1 MVPIWKPG
9 AMGTLL
15 VLSLA
20 AAAGPACASETADPL
35 ETTEAERQG
44 ADEDRSAAETEG
56 EETPVDRIE
65 RSIVVT
71 AADPGFGEVVTEQE
85 IPLRRLDE
93 RGVAD
98 LAEGLRDEL
107 ALSASRRGPV
117 NLDPSVRGLQ
127 EGQVAVLVDG
137 TRTFAAGPGRMDS
150 DLAHVSPH
158 AIQTLRVVKGPYALT
173 WGAGALSA
181 IRAETF
187 RPPFLDRDRDGGIAW
202 GGEMQGSWG
211 DNGSVAD
218 GAATVY
224 GSGERTRFSLIIGSR
239 SGDDYEAGD
248 GTEVPADYR
257 STNVRWSLGRRLSRR
272 TTLEYSG
279 GYQEQLDIDYPGRIL
294 DASYFYTRSHAL
306 DLDWRPD
313 DGERGALRE
322 VHGQVYVN
330 RKDHRMNNDAKP
342 TALPNPNRVPP
353 FGLDVDL
360 PTESNVTGGAV
371 HAVFDG
377 AGLEWKL
384 GADAYDVSQDARR
397 TISRR
402 DTGTVVFR
410 DVIWPDAEI
419 VDAGVYIQA
428 IRRGIGARGGV
439 RQALEI
445 AGTVRTDFVDA
456 SAGRPSDY
464 FLSNT
469 TGDIDQTET
478 NVSAALSGR
487 YRVSDRWVLTGGLG
501 RAVRTASATER
512 YSDRLPSTRFQVAAE
527 FVGTPDLDPE
537 ASNELDVGME
547 LRLGGT
553 GMRSGAAGAATFLS
567 IDLFYR
573 VIDSYITVSP
583 DPTLT
588 PRLPLSPRTVY
599 RYVNGDEA
607 TFWGGEAELRGLVAL
622 ERAGT
627 LAWRLG
633 VGSVRGRDETF
644 DEPAFGV
651 PPLTGEAGLRWTS
664 PADRGWLDLAVRA
677 TDDQDRVATSRLEQ
691 PTDGFTR
698 VDLWGGWKVP
708 VPGGG
713 GGDLELRGG
722 IQNLFDEAYAYHLS
736 SLNPFTGE
744 RIPEPG
750 RRVSVAFVARF

>member
-1 MVPIWKPG
+1 MVPSCKLG

-20 AAAGPACASETADPL
+20 GVSGPAGAVVAPDPQ
-35 ETTEAERQG
+35 ETTESARQEDS
-44 ADEDRSAAETEG
+44 AQKTDEQ
-56 EETPVDRIE
+56 EEPVDRIE

-71 AADPGFGEVVTEQE
+71 AAEPGFDELATESE
-85 IPLRRLDE
+85 IPVRSLDE
-93 RGVAD
+93 RGVVD

-158 AIQTLRVVKGPYALT
+158 AIQTLWVVKGPYALT

-187 RPPFLDRDRDGGIAW
+187 RPPFLADGEERGEGDRGLAW
-202 GGEMQGSWG
+202 GGEVRGSWSE
-211 DNGSVAD
+211 NGSVAD

-224 GSGERTRFSLIIGSR
+224 GSGERTRFSLIVGSR

-257 STNVRWSLGRRLSRR
+257 STNVRWSLGHRLSRR
-272 TTLEYSG
+272 TTLELSG

-306 DLDWRPD
+306 DLDWHPD
-313 DGERGALRE
+313 DGDRGALRE

-342 TALPNPNRVPP
+342 TALPNPNRMPP

-360 PTESNVTGGAV
+360 PAESNVTGGAV
-371 HAVFDG
+371 HAVLDG

-384 GADAYDVSQDARR
+384 GADAYDVRQDARR
-397 TISRR
+397 SISRR
-402 DTGTVVFR
+402 DTGMVVFQ

-419 VDAGVYIQA
+419 VDAGVYVQA
-428 IRRGIGARGGV
+428 IRRGVRARGGP
-439 RQALEI
+439 RKALEI

-469 TGDIDQTET
+469 TGDVDQTET

-527 FVGTPDLDPE
+527 FVGDPGLDPE
-537 ASNELDVGME
+537 ASHEVDVGME

-553 GMRSGAAGAATFLS
+553 PARPGAATLLS
-567 IDLFYR
+567 VDLFYR
-573 VIDSYITVSP
+573 VIDSYITVSQ

-622 ERAGT
+622 ERSGT

-651 PPLTGEAGLRWTS
+651 PPLTGEVGLRWTS
-664 PADRGWLDLAVRA
+664 LADRGWLDLAVRA
-677 TDDQDRVATSRLEQ
+677 TDDQDRVATSRLER

-722 IQNLFDEAYAYHLS
+722 VQNLFDEAYADHLS